1 MVYVLGII
9 VAYMV
14 VNYIL
19 TMRNVYRLR
28 ASFAAYE
35 KAVADIVGNVKASH
49 KQAELLGSVKERFK
63 NFQAIAAE
71 QHELISQVDRP
82 SASASHSKYK
92 NKIVGELKALEE
104 KKREILKTILDD
116 GVDVHI
122 SMMDSNGQ
130 LTKILISE
138 LLNGDI
144 PSPENTESNNPPK
157 VVRKLQ
163 LVKEENNDESSGSK
177 VH

>member
-1 MVYVLGII
+1 MII
-9 VAYMV
+9 G
-14 VNYIL
+14 YIF
-19 TMRNVYRLR
+19 TIRKVHKLR
-28 ASFAAYE
+28 ILFAAYE
-35 KAVADIVGNVKASH
+35 KAIENTVNNITASH

-63 NFQAIAAE
+63 RFQAIAEE
-71 QHELISQVDRP
+71 QHNLIGQVDRP
-82 SASASHSKYK
+82 SASAAHSKHK

-122 SMMDSNGQ
+122 SMMGSDGQ

-144 PSPENTESNNPPK
+144 PSPDETESNNPPK

-163 LVKEENNDESSGSK
+163 LVKEENNNESSSPK